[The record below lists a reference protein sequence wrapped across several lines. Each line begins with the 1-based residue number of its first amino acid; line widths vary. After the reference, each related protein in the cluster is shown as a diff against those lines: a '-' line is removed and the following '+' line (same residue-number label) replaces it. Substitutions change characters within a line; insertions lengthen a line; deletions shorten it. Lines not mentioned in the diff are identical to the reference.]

1 VLIANAYPSEAEI
14 TDGLTRKTSARPLPE
29 ILELAKRTIEVLVD
43 EPVRPCRIAGPMFLD
58 TGAFKLPHFP
68 VMFVIINDAPAYHA
82 DVYEEWGILTMG
94 HAPDSY
100 QVSYEVGYADGSVPA
115 IIKSLVTILSRYL
128 YSGSDEFRSEIAE
141 LVAVARRMRQKA
153 REKRNGYKIDREVSR
168 EGLAR
173 HSPG

>member
-14 TDGLTRKTSARPLPE
+14 TEGLTRKPDVKPLPE

-43 EPVRPCRIAGPMFLD
+43 EPIRPCQYAGPMFLD
-58 TGAFKLPHFP
+58 IGAFKLPHFP
-68 VMFVIINDAPAYHA
+68 VMSVVINGAPAYHA
-82 DVYEEWGILTMG
+82 DVYEESGILSMG

-100 QVSYEVGYADGSVPA
+100 QVSYEVGYSDGSVPA
-115 IIKSLVTILSRYL
+115 IIKSLVTIMGRYL

-141 LVAVARRMRQKA
+141 FVMVARRMRQKA

-173 HSPG
+173 HSPS